1 MSAAVMNLSAMPF
14 SGRNSLLYFFLKQ
27 AFIFNKGLLSSGRK
41 FSGLD
46 SRIFSNREI
55 QQSVFRG
62 FSLSGFTVF
71 SVGQVRPVRH
81 VRQSP

>member
-14 SGRNSLLYFFLKQ
+14 SGRNLLLYFISEASLY
-27 AFIFNKGLLSSGRK
+27 
-41 FSGLD
+41 